1 MTNSSVKGAR
11 ALALSIAFTAA
22 AAAAPAFAQDPAPQA
37 SPTPEPP
44 AVAAPAAE
52 EPPDYLVAPGDIL
65 KLVVWKEPDL
75 TGEVFV
81 RLDGRITVPLVG
93 DVKAA
98 GKTTEQLSMEI
109 RTKLRAFLEMP
120 IVTLTVSQAISARF
134 YVIGEVA
141 GSGALPLTGR
151 ITVLQGLALA
161 GGFKE
166 FAKKDRI
173 LILREKGGERIAIPF
188 NFKDLELGL
197 NLEQNIILESGDSI
211 IVP

>member
-1 MTNSSVKGAR
+1 VTNLSGQGAAQR
-11 ALALSIAFTAA
+11 ALAIVFMLGAALSAG
-22 AAAAPAFAQDPAPQA
+22 AQDP
-37 SPTPEPP
+37 PTQTSATPATP
-44 AVAAPAAE
+44 AVVTAPDAE
-52 EPPDYLVAPGDIL
+52 DADYLVAPGDVL
-65 KLVVWKEPDL
+65 KLAVWKEPDL

-93 DVKAA
+93 DIKAA
-98 GKTTEQLSMEI
+98 GKTTEQLSAEI

-141 GSGALPLTGR
+141 ASGALPLTGR

-173 LILREKGGERIAIPF
+173 VILRESKGERRAIPF
-188 NFKDLELGL
+188 NFKDIELGL
-197 NLEQNIILESGDSI
+197 NLEQNIVLESGDSI

>member
-1 MTNSSVKGAR
+1 MTNLSGQGAAQR
-11 ALALSIAFTAA
+11 ALAIVFMLGAALSAG
-22 AAAAPAFAQDPAPQA
+22 AQDP
-37 SPTPEPP
+37 PTQTSATPATP
-44 AVAAPAAE
+44 AVVTAPDAE
-52 EPPDYLVAPGDIL
+52 DADYLVAPGDVL
-65 KLVVWKEPDL
+65 KLAVWKEPDL

-93 DVKAA
+93 DIKAA
-98 GKTTEQLSMEI
+98 GKTTEQLSAEI

-141 GSGALPLTGR
+141 ASGALPLTGR

-173 LILREKGGERIAIPF
+173 VILRESKGERRAIPF
-188 NFKDLELGL
+188 NFKDIELGL
-197 NLEQNIILESGDSI
+197 NLEQNIVLESGDSI